1 MRTNIRLTTAA
12 RKAALATTLV
22 AITGLGTGC
31 VSQSEHDKLWETN
44 RSLTQQN
51 AELRSRLDSL
61 GASNAS
67 LQGTAGSA
75 ESVITQLR
83 ADNATLRQQLS
94 SAQSNLS
101 RFEDR
106 MNELSFVS
114 LDPATDRALRQ
125 LASEYPDLIV
135 YDADRGMVRLT
146 SDLTFGSGSDQVQ
159 SGAMDSLKRLAQ
171 VLSSIDG
178 SDYDIQI
185 AGHTD
190 DRKPGASTRRNHP
203 TNMHLSAHRAIAVRN
218 VLGNAGVPWERMSV
232 MGWGEYRPAVP
243 NNPSTGTAANRR
255 VEIFLT
261 PSSWDGSSMSTDTPA
276 QDTSAP
282 ASNPGSGIDPIK

>member
-1 MRTNIRLTTAA
+1 MPTKTRLKNACTRATLGATLI
-12 RKAALATTLV
+12 ALAGV
-22 AITGLGTGC
+22 STGC

-51 AELRSRLDSL
+51 AELRTQLDSVS
-61 GASNAS
+61 GRYSSQQANSGRIESAVES
-67 LQGTAGSA
+67 LQRENSSLKEQLALASA
-75 ESVITQLR
+75 
-83 ADNATLRQQLS
+83 
-94 SAQSNLS
+94 NLA

-106 MNELSFVS
+106 MNDLSFVS
-114 LDPATDRALRQ
+114 LDPVTDRALRQ
-125 LASEYPDLIV
+125 LAGEYPDLIV

-159 SGAMDSLKRLAQ
+159 SGAMESLNRLAG
-171 VLSSIDG
+171 VLASMNA

-190 DRKPGASTRRNHP
+190 DRKPGANTRRNHP

-218 VLGNAGVPWERMSV
+218 VLGSAGVPWERMSV
-232 MGWGEYRPAVP
+232 MGWGEHRPSVA

-261 PSSWDGSSMSTDTPA
+261 PSTWNGTVTADVPTD
-276 QDTSAP
+276 DTSAP
-282 ASNPGSGIDPIK
+282 TSPRIDPIK